1 MFKFNREK
9 EVAVKE
15 KKLYRFM
22 KNNKIDTL
30 LISNLNN
37 FAWITGGGDSHVR
50 MTQAAG
56 VCTAVFTGGK
66 KYIVTSN
73 IEGMRIM
80 EEEVKG
86 LGYILKPH
94 NWWEASKKEEIIKN
108 LIGSGTAASDDG
120 AFGARKVDADLMR
133 LRMVLSN
140 EEVRKY
146 KWLGKKAGKA
156 MSKVCKKIKKGSRE
170 DDVSAALA
178 KELFKEG
185 IQPSVLLMA
194 QEDRAVKY
202 RHPISTQA
210 SINKYIMVVLC
221 AKKWGLAV
229 SLTRMVC
236 FGEVSPEMKR
246 KHAAVLKVDAVF
258 NLNTKSGLTIGE
270 VFRKGQTAYKEAG
283 FEKEWM
289 LHHQGGPTGYNER
302 EFVGTPDN
310 KEVIQGN
317 MAFAWNP
324 SITGTKCEDTLIL
337 RKNGK
342 VEIITPTP
350 KWPMMEIKVG
360 KEKLERPDILVRQ

>member
-9 EVAVKE
+9 EVAGKE
-15 KKLYRFM
+15 KKLYKFM
-22 KNNKIDTL
+22 KKNKIDTI

-50 MTQAAG
+50 LTQVGG

-73 IEGMRIM
+73 IEGVRIM
-80 EEEVKG
+80 DEEVKG
-86 LGYILKPH
+86 LNYILKAH
-94 NWWEASKKEEIIKN
+94 NWWEAAKKEELIRG
-108 LIGSGTAASDDG
+108 LIGLGTVASDDG
-120 AFGARKVDADLMR
+120 IYDTKKVDAGLMQ

-140 EEVRKY
+140 EDIKKY

-156 MSKVCKKIKKGSRE
+156 MARVCKKIKKGARE
-170 DDVSAALA
+170 DDVTASLA
-178 KELFKEG
+178 KELFKDG

-194 QEDRAVKY
+194 QEDRALKY
-202 RHPISTQA
+202 RHPVSTQTV
-210 SINKYIMVVLC
+210 INKYIMVVLC
-221 AKKWGLAV
+221 AKKWGLVA

-236 FGEVSPEMKR
+236 FGEPSLEMKK
-246 KHAAVLKVDAVF
+246 KHAAVIKVDAAL
-258 NLNTKSGLTIGE
+258 NLGTKAGLTVGD
-270 VFRKGQTAYKEAG
+270 VFRKAQAVYKETG
-283 FEKEWM
+283 YEKEWM

-317 MAFAWNP
+317 MVFAWNP
-324 SITGTKCEDTLIL
+324 SITGTKCEDTMVL

-342 VEIITPTP
+342 HEILTPTP
-350 KWPMMEIKVG
+350 NWPMVEVKVG
-360 KEKLERPDILVRQ
+360 KETLARPDILVK